1 MARLL
6 LVLGVVAVVL
16 LVYTLVDCAM
26 LDRSRVR
33 GLPRWAWI
41 VVMLLLPVVGSILWL
56 IIGRGKPLGGRGQ
69 MRQSAPDDDLE
80 FLRQLDRESVQ
91 QDRIR
96 KLEEQLSQLDT
107 PDEGDSDAKPGS
119 PPASPPPSPRKP
131 DATGE
136 SDAGQRDA

>member
-16 LVYTLVDCAM
+16 LVYTIVDCAM
-26 LDRSRVR
+26 LERSRVR

-41 VVMLLLPVVGSILWL
+41 VVMLLLPVIGSILWL
-56 IIGRGKPLGGRGQ
+56 IIGRGKGRGGRGQ

-80 FLRQLDRESVQ
+80 FLRQLDRESMQ

-96 KLEEQLSQLDT
+96 KLEEQLSDLDAQADGG
-107 PDEGDSDAKPGS
+107 PDAKPSS
-119 PPASPPPSPRKP
+119 PPATPPKP
-131 DATGE
+131 DTGGE
-136 SDAGQRDA
+136 TDAGQRDA